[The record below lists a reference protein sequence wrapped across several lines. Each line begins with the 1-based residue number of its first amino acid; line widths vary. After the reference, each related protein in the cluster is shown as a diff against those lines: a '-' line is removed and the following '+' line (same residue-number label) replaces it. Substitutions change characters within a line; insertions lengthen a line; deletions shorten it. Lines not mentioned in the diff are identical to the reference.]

1 MILHITGYLLMLLMG
16 GTLGM
21 IGAGGSILTVPIL
34 VYLLQV
40 PAVTATGYSLPIV
53 GIVATIGALHY
64 RHRGQMDL
72 HAAFTFA
79 LPALIMVFAT
89 RWWLLPALPA
99 SIMVGGFLISKDTL
113 ILALLAALMLASAR
127 FMLNPA
133 ACENGPVAPR
143 LRGTQRLM
151 LLVTASA
158 LIGMLTGLVGAGG
171 GFLIVPALLCLFG
184 LTMHTAIGTSLLV
197 IAVNAFTGF
206 AGDLGA
212 GFAID
217 WPLLGGLL
225 ALTLA
230 GMGLGTRLNRR
241 CDARQLRRG
250 FGWLTLAVAAAI
262 IAREIIHIKLG
273 NS

>member
-16 GTLGM
+16 GTLGL

-53 GIVATIGALHY
+53 GIAAAIGALHY
-64 RHRGQMDL
+64 RQREQIDL
-72 HAAFTFA
+72 HATFIFA
-79 LPALIMVFAT
+79 LPALITVFMT
-89 RWWLLPALPA
+89 RWWLLPVLPA
-99 SIMVGGFLISKDTL
+99 SIAVGGFLISKDTL

-127 FMLNPA
+127 FMLDPA
-133 ACENGPVAPR
+133 ACENGPIAPQ
-143 LRGTQRLM
+143 LKGTRRFM
-151 LLVTASA
+151 LLIISSA
-158 LIGMLTGLVGAGG
+158 FIGVLTGLVGAGG

-197 IAVNAFTGF
+197 IAVNALTGF

-241 CDARQLRRG
+241 CDARQLRGG
-250 FGWLTLAVAAAI
+250 FGWVTLAVAAAI

>member
-1 MILHITGYLLMLLMG
+1 MTSHFTGYLLMLLMG
-16 GTLGM
+16 GTLGL
-21 IGAGGSILTVPIL
+21 IGAGGSILMVPIL

-40 PAVTATGYSLPIV
+40 PAVAATGYSLPIV
-53 GIVATIGALHY
+53 GIAAAIGALHY
-64 RHRGQMDL
+64 RSRGQMDL
-72 HAAFTFA
+72 HAAFIFA
-79 LPALIMVFAT
+79 LPALLAVLVT
-89 RWWLLPALPA
+89 RVWLLPALPA
-99 SIMVGGFLISKDTL
+99 TIAVGGFLVGKDAVVLTV
-113 ILALLAALMLASAR
+113 LAVLMLASAR
-127 FMLNPA
+127 FMLDPA

-143 LRGTQRLM
+143 LQGTQRLV
-151 LLVTASA
+151 LLGAASA
-158 LIGMLTGLVGAGG
+158 FIGVLTGFVGAGG

-197 IAVNAFTGF
+197 IAINALTGF

-212 GFAID
+212 GFVTD

-241 CDARQLRRG
+241 CNARQLRRA

-262 IAREIIHIKLG
+262 IAREIIRIKLG

>member
-40 PAVTATGYSLPIV
+40 PAVAATGYSLPIV
-53 GIVATIGALHY
+53 GIAAAIGALHY
-64 RHRGQMDL
+64 RQREQIDL
-72 HAAFTFA
+72 HAAFIFA
-79 LPALIMVFAT
+79 LPALIMVFMT

-99 SIMVGGFLISKDTL
+99 SIAVGGLLFSKDAAVLT
-113 ILALLAALMLASAR
+113 ILAVLMLVSAR
-127 FMLNPA
+127 FMLDPA
-133 ACENGPVAPR
+133 ACESGPVAPQLKGAR
-143 LRGTQRLM
+143 RFM
-151 LLVTASA
+151 LLIIGSA
-158 LIGMLTGLVGAGG
+158 VIGVLTGLVGAGG

-184 LTMHTAIGTSLLV
+184 LAAHTAIGTSLLV
-197 IAVNAFTGF
+197 IAVNALTGF

-212 GFAID
+212 GFIID

-241 CDARQLRRG
+241 CNVRQLRGG
-250 FGWLTLAVAAAI
+250 FGWVTLAVAAAI
-262 IAREIIHIKLG
+262 IAREII
-273 NS
+273 

>member
-1 MILHITGYLLMLLMG
+1 MLLIISSAF
-16 GTLGM
+16 
-21 IGAGGSILTVPIL
+21 IGV
-34 VYLLQV
+34 
-40 PAVTATGYSLPIV
+40 
-53 GIVATIGALHY
+53 
-64 RHRGQMDL
+64 
-72 HAAFTFA
+72 
-79 LPALIMVFAT
+79 
-89 RWWLLPALPA
+89 
-99 SIMVGGFLISKDTL
+99 
-113 ILALLAALMLASAR
+113 
-127 FMLNPA
+127 
-133 ACENGPVAPR
+133 
-143 LRGTQRLM
+143 
-151 LLVTASA
+151 
-158 LIGMLTGLVGAGG
+158 LTGLVGAGG

-197 IAVNAFTGF
+197 IAVNALTGF

-241 CDARQLRRG
+241 CDARQLRGG
-250 FGWLTLAVAAAI
+250 FGWVTLAVAAAI